1 MIQSANVT
9 LMVKD
14 FPAAV
19 AFYSDVLGF
28 SVRMRAG
35 DQWCE
40 LEAPGLSLA
49 LHPAMGQD
57 VQPGGA
63 ATMGFQVADIR
74 ASMEELKS
82 KGARLTSDVIDT
94 GHLLLA
100 NFVDPDGNALYL
112 AQLPS
117 APPSR

>member
-9 LMVKD
+9 LMVRD

-19 AFYSDVLGF
+19 DFYSGALGF
-28 SVRMRAG
+28 SVRMRAEN
-35 DQWCE
+35 DWCE

-49 LHPAMGQD
+49 LHPTYGQPIE
-57 VQPGGA
+57 PGTA
-63 ATMGFQVADIR
+63 ATLGFQVADIR
-74 ASMEELKS
+74 AAIADLQA
-82 KGARLTSDVIDT
+82 KGVSFASDVIDT

-100 NFVDPDGNALYL
+100 NFVDPEGNPMYL

-117 APPSR
+117 